1 MKPLKLIMLFVVLV
15 ISFACTKLEQNQ
27 RGALN
32 IESGSVNAAGLLQSA
47 YESLNNPFQDQS
59 RFWAAQE
66 HTTDECIGP
75 TRGPD
80 WDDNG
85 VWRVLHSHSW
95 NADHQRSEEHTSELQ
110 SH

>member
-1 MKPLKLIMLFVVLV
+1 MKFKLFIFSLLSFLVL
-15 ISFACTKLEQNQ
+15 SCTKLVENLQGEVEQNNSGTITPAQ
-27 RGALN
+27 ILSNAYLALD
-32 IESGSVNAAGLLQSA
+32 
-47 YESLNNPFQDQS
+47 NPLQDQS

-66 HTTDECIGP
+66 HTTDEAIGP

-95 NADHQRSEEHTSELQ
+95 NADHAFLRDTYREL
-110 SH
+110 